1 MASPAM
7 QQLPSYKYRTLCILW
22 WINKYKN
29 LLNERSKNKDQSL
42 AKSLVFNLGILS
54 NKWREKASV
63 EESDLI
69 TNWADSIP
77 GW

>member
-1 MASPAM
+1 M
-7 QQLPSYKYRTLCILW
+7 
-22 WINKYKN
+22 NVV
-29 LLNERSKNKDQSL
+29 KNKDQSL

-69 TNWADSIP
+69 TNWAVSISVWRT
-77 GW
+77 GKILAEIKKAGGHCGER